1 MLAKETPVAVAT
13 GKDAQAKSDKAPA
26 RSLALM
32 MVLAFATG
40 VIAGVGAWGFRM
52 LIGLVHNVLFLGEAV
67 FTYDANV
74 HTPASP
80 WGWAVVFVPV
90 VGAVVVAWLV
100 KNFAPEAKGHGVPE
114 VMDAIYYNEG
124 RIRPRVAIIK
134 SLASAI
140 SIGSGGSVGREGP
153 IVQIGSAFGSTLG
166 QIIPMR
172 TQDRVTLI
180 AAGAGAGIA
189 ATFNAPLGGV
199 VFAIELLLVSTNA
212 RNLLVVAATIAVATY
227 VSRLL
232 LGIHPSFFVPA
243 LETPEFYLE
252 PSLELLAFFALG
264 ALMGLLSVVFI
275 RGIYWMED
283 LFDAMPGN
291 YYTRHMLGMLCTG
304 VMMYLLFRFAG
315 HYYVQGVGYATIMDI
330 LVEALRDPWFLLLLL
345 MLKLLATCL
354 SLGSGASGGVFS
366 PALFIGATGGAAFAY
381 LCNVVFPGLHVD
393 VPTFAIAGMAAMIG
407 GTTGAVLTGIIMI
420 SEMTQDFSVVLP
432 LVITGSTA
440 YAVRKM
446 IMIESVYTMKLVARG
461 HAVPEGLQAAVLTTK
476 TVRDVMET
484 DFAVVPAA
492 GGHPPGKSIAVL
504 ESDGVVAGVTK
515 QPRDAAENSGDA
527 SAGLSVHYFIVDER
541 EELLTAMH
549 AMAEA
554 EADILL
560 VSRDA
565 RSHKVADVVGIV
577 TSATI
582 VHLLKAQDELL

>member
-1 MLAKETPVAVAT
+1 MAVAT

-199 VFAIELLLVSTNA
+199 VFAIELLLVSTTA
-212 RNLLVVAATIAVATY
+212 RNLLDRRRDRRGRHLRQPAAPRHSPVLLRPGAGDARVLSGAVAGTAGFLRPRRPDGAD
-227 VSRLL
+227 VGRFHPRDLL
-232 LGIHPSFFVPA
+232 DGGRVRRHA
-243 LETPEFYLE
+243 RQ
-252 PSLELLAFFALG
+252 LLHAP
-264 ALMGLLSVVFI
+264 
-275 RGIYWMED
+275 Y
-283 LFDAMPGN
+283 
-291 YYTRHMLGMLCTG
+291 
-304 VMMYLLFRFAG
+304 AG
-315 HYYVQGVGYATIMDI
+315 HAC
-330 LVEALRDPWFLLLLL
+330 A
-345 MLKLLATCL
+345 
-354 SLGSGASGGVFS
+354 
-366 PALFIGATGGAAFAY
+366 PA
-381 LCNVVFPGLHVD
+381 
-393 VPTFAIAGMAAMIG
+393 
-407 GTTGAVLTGIIMI
+407 
-420 SEMTQDFSVVLP
+420 
-432 LVITGSTA
+432 
-440 YAVRKM
+440 
-446 IMIESVYTMKLVARG
+446 
-461 HAVPEGLQAAVLTTK
+461 
-476 TVRDVMET
+476 
-484 DFAVVPAA
+484 
-492 GGHPPGKSIAVL
+492 
-504 ESDGVVAGVTK
+504 
-515 QPRDAAENSGDA
+515 
-527 SAGLSVHYFIVDER
+527 
-541 EELLTAMH
+541 
-549 AMAEA
+549 
-554 EADILL
+554 
-560 VSRDA
+560 
-565 RSHKVADVVGIV
+565 
-577 TSATI
+577 
-582 VHLLKAQDELL
+582 

>member
-1 MLAKETPVAVAT
+1 MGVAEEQRARTASGAV
-13 GKDAQAKSDKAPA
+13 PE

-52 LIGLVHNVLFLGEAV
+52 LIGFVHNVLFLGEPV
-67 FTYDANV
+67 FAYDANA
-74 HTPASP
+74 HTPESP
-80 WGWAVVFVPV
+80 WGWAVIFVPV
-90 VGAVVVAWLV
+90 AGAVLVAWLV

-124 RIRPRVAIIK
+124 RIRPRVAIVK

-140 SIGSGGSVGREGP
+140 SIGSGASVGREGP

-166 QIIPMR
+166 QIIAMR

-199 VFAIELLLVSTNA
+199 VFAIELLLVSTTA
-212 RNLLVVAATIAVATY
+212 RNLLVVAATVAVATY
-227 VSRLL
+227 VSRML
-232 LGIHPSFFVPA
+232 LGLHPSFYVPS

-264 ALMGLLSVVFI
+264 ALMGLASVAFI

-283 LFDAMPGN
+283 VFDAIPGN
-291 YYTRHMLGMLCTG
+291 YYTRHMLGMLLTG
-304 VMMYLLFRFAG
+304 VMMYLLFRYAG
-315 HYYVQGVGYATIMDI
+315 QYYVQGVGYATILDI
-330 LVEALRDPWFLLLLL
+330 LTAVLKDPWFLLLL
-345 MLKLLATCL
+345 MALKLLATFL

-366 PALFIGATGGAAFAY
+366 PALFVGATGGAAFAY
-381 LCNVVFPGLHVD
+381 LCNAAFPGMEAH

-420 SEMTQDFSVVLP
+420 SEMTRDYSVVLP
-432 LVITGSTA
+432 LVITVSTA
-440 YAVRKM
+440 YATRKM
-446 IMIESVYTMKLVARG
+446 IMVESVYTMKLMNRG
-461 HAVPEGLQAAVLTTK
+461 HTVPEGLQAAVLTTK

-484 DFAVVPAA
+484 DFAVAPLA
-492 GGHPPGKSIAVL
+492 GGHPPGGSVAVL
-504 ESDGVVAGVTK
+504 ESGGLVAGVSK
-515 QPRDAAENSGDA
+515 QPQSQAEQGGGA
-527 SAGLSVHYFIVDER
+527 LALHYIVVDER
-541 EELLTAMH
+541 EKLLAGMR

-554 EADILL
+554 EADILV

-565 RSHKVADVVGIV
+565 RARKADDVVGVV
-577 TSATI
+577 TSATV